1 MILTD
6 KEIRKLC
13 IDNKMKN
20 NSQPLLFPFMED
32 SLQSESYDLS
42 VGTEIAV
49 LKKEI
54 RCLNLHNQEDIDNIY
69 EELDLSVS
77 GYILSPKEYILVSIK
92 EKVNLPDNLTAHIRP
107 RTRFTKLGLI
117 VSDQHCNSTY
127 SGKLR
132 IGLFN
137 ATDYAIRIFP
147 GIKIAQIVFEELKSK
162 PSEEKLYKNKLN
174 ATYQDED
181 KFIGAKISDEF
192 NEKVADTVRL
202 LLKKDE

>member
-107 RTRFTKLGLI
+107 RTRFTRLGLI

-181 KFIGAKISDEF
+181 KLIGAKISDEF